1 MIFNGD
7 QYADDWKWWLDT
19 HLPVLKE
26 SNQRN
31 FWKIWHKVV
40 KTSPIEIM
48 PCHMFEYFDAAL
60 SSGLTANAY
69 SGFRKPY
76 RFVFKSAEDRLSF
89 TAELQ
94 IVLRANMMPIGYI
107 NTGEHF

>member
-7 QYADDWKWWLDT
+7 QYADDWKWWLET
-19 HLPVLKE
+19 NLPTLKE
-26 SNQRN
+26 LNERK
-31 FWKIWHKVV
+31 FWRVWHQVV
-40 KTSPIEIM
+40 KTSPIEMIT
-48 PCHMFEYFDAAL
+48 CHEFEYFDAAL
-60 SSGLTANAY
+60 ASGLPANAF

-76 RFVFKSAEDRLSF
+76 RFIFKSAEDRLSF

-94 IVLRANMMPIGYI
+94 SVLHANMMSIGYI